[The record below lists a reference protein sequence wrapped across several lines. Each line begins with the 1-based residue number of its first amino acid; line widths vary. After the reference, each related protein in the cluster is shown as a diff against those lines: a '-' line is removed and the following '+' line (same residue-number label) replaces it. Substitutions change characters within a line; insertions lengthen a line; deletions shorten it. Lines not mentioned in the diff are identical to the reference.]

1 MWETWVQSLGWEDPL
16 EKGMATHSSTL
27 TWRIHSWS
35 TVSTLTL
42 IHTSYLKKKSNSK
55 TIKDL
60 HIIPKI
66 VEGITGKNIFNLK
79 LGKDFLDMTLK
90 S

>member
-1 MWETWVQSLGWEDPL
+1 MGDLGSILGLGRSPGEGNGYPLQHSDLENSLLVHSFYFNFDPYFL
-16 EKGMATHSSTL
+16 F
-27 TWRIHSWS
+27 
-35 TVSTLTL
+35 
-42 IHTSYLKKKSNSK
+42 KKKSNSEN
-55 TIKDL
+55 IKDL